1 MKNIT
6 LLSFAFVAFSLTL
19 FAQPKADPEIDLL
32 WGVKIPMRDGVK
44 LNGTVTNLNRY
55 PKPLP

>member
-19 FAQPKADPEIDLL
+19 FAQPKADPE
-32 WGVKIPMRDGVK
+32 
-44 LNGTVTNLNRY
+44 NRSA
-55 PKPLP
+55 LGR